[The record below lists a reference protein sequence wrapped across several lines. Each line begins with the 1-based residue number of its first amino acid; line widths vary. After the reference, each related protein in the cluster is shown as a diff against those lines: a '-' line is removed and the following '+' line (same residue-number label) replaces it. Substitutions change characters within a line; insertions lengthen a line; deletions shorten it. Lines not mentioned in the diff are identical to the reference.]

1 MTNYSKITDFAS
13 KDNLATGNAG
23 KIVKGAEINAEFVAI
38 QAAISSKLDTSG
50 FDAAFDTA
58 FASESRGK
66 VLQVVYGNAA
76 STANTSNS
84 TAYIDNATA
93 SITPSST
100 SSKILIIAN
109 PYLGLS
115 RSGANQAQVNFYIDK
130 DGSSI
135 HSTQSFKIQDTYTN
149 AGIIAQPVMHYLDSP
164 ATTSEITYTVKVGS
178 ANSTGTFTSYE
189 NGSITLMEIGS

>member
-66 VLQVVYGNAA
+66 VLQVVYANAA
-76 STANTSNS
+76 SDVTTTNS
-84 TAYIDNATA
+84 TTYVNSATA
-93 SITPSST
+93 SITPSAT
-100 SSKILIIAN
+100 SSKIFIIN
-109 PYLGLS
+109 
-115 RSGANQAQVNFYIDK
+115 
-130 DGSSI
+130 
-135 HSTQSFKIQDTYTN
+135 
-149 AGIIAQPVMHYLDSP
+149 
-164 ATTSEITYTVKVGS
+164 
-178 ANSTGTFTSYE
+178 
-189 NGSITLMEIGS
+189 